1 MHDLF
6 KVLHKVKANF
16 TNLDRSKI
24 KSKIQR
30 EKYLLR
36 VKQRINYW
44 LKFQTNW
51 NINFS
56 MALNRCFNFS
66 QGKVVS
72 SIYKA

>member
-6 KVLHKVKANF
+6 KVLHKVKPNF

-36 VKQRINYW
+36 VKQRINY
-44 LKFQTNW
+44 
-51 NINFS
+51 
-56 MALNRCFNFS
+56 
-66 QGKVVS
+66 
-72 SIYKA
+72 

>member
-1 MHDLF
+1 MHGLF

-36 VKQRINYW
+36 VKQRINY
-44 LKFQTNW
+44 
-51 NINFS
+51 
-56 MALNRCFNFS
+56 
-66 QGKVVS
+66 
-72 SIYKA
+72 